1 MKAFHLLVPLALA
14 AWPLTAQDET
24 PAKSSAPSKAAVSAL
39 IASIETDLTAITGL
53 EFHKDV
59 PYAVIGKSQL
69 RAFLEARM
77 KDTIKP
83 EEIHAEETTLKMFG
97 FLPPD
102 FDLKK
107 TTVDLLTEQA
117 AAFYDYH
124 KKKLFILET
133 GDSTTDLHTETEKT
147 ALAHELGHALAD
159 QHFRLEKY
167 IREGAHS
174 DDGSSARLAVMEGQ
188 ASWLMTAYLSKASTG
203 QPEVPPGVLE
213 LMSHAVESS
222 ASQYPVFS
230 KAPLY
235 LRESLVFP
243 YTSGMLFQN
252 AVYEKLG
259 KKAFAEVFERPPLS
273 TQQIIHPEKYLD
285 HVAPDIPALP
295 AIPDAKQFRKVGDG
309 TLGEFD
315 FHVLLLQYAGKEEA
329 DSLAPHTSGGMY
341 ELLEAKRGRHPV
353 LAFAA
358 NWDTPDSA
366 RAFFG
371 DYRKVLSGKSK
382 SCSFDR
388 ESDKDL
394 GGHNEYGHFRVRLDG
409 KRFES
414 VEGLPS
420 PPGSAVEV
428 H

>member
-1 MKAFHLLVPLALA
+1 MKALHLLFPVALA
-14 AWPLTAQDET
+14 AWPIAAQDEVQVERAST
-24 PAKSSAPSKAAVSAL
+24 PKTVSAL
-39 IASIETDLTAITGL
+39 ISSIEADLTAITGL
-53 EFHKDV
+53 GFHKDV
-59 PYAVIGKSQL
+59 PYAVIGKAQL

-77 KDTIKP
+77 KDAVKP

-107 TTVDLLTEQA
+107 TTVELLTEQA

-124 KKKLFILET
+124 KKRLFILET
-133 GDSTTDLHTETEKT
+133 GDSTPDLHTEAEKM

-188 ASWLMTAYLSKASTG
+188 ASWLMTAYLSKAASG
-203 QPEVPPGVLE
+203 QAEVPPGVLE
-213 LMSHAVESS
+213 MMSGAVETS

-243 YTSGMLFQN
+243 YTTGMLFQN
-252 AVYEKLG
+252 AVYRKLG
-259 KKAFAEVFERPPLS
+259 RESFAEVFQRPPLS
-273 TQQIIHPEKYLD
+273 TQQIIHPEKYLE
-285 HVAPDIPALP
+285 HVAPDIPVLP
-295 AIPDAKQFRKVGDG
+295 AIPDAKRFHKVGDG

-315 FHVLLLQYAGKEEA
+315 FRVLLQEYAGKDEA
-329 DSLAPHTSGGMY
+329 AALAPHATGGMY
-341 ELLEAKRGRHPV
+341 ELLEAKHDRHPV

-358 NWDTPDSA
+358 NWDTADSA

-382 SCSFDR
+382 SCTFDS
-388 ESDKDL
+388 ESAMEL
-394 GGHNEYGHFRVRLDG
+394 AGRNEYGYFRVRLDG

-414 VEGLPS
+414 VEGLLQL
-420 PPGSAVEV
+420 

>member
-1 MKAFHLLVPLALA
+1 MKRFHLVFLLAVAVWPLA
-14 AWPLTAQDET
+14 AQVQEQAT
-24 PAKSSAPSKAAVSAL
+24 SSAPSKTAVSAL
-39 IASIETDLTAITGL
+39 ISSIETDLAAITGL
-53 EFHKDV
+53 KFHKDV
-59 PYAVIGKSQL
+59 PYSVIGKAQL

-77 KDTIKP
+77 KDAVKP
-83 EEIHAEETTLKMFG
+83 EEIRAEETTLKMFG

-107 TTVDLLTEQA
+107 ATVDLLTEQA

-133 GDSTTDLHTETEKT
+133 GESTSDLHTEEEKM

-203 QPEVPPGVLE
+203 QSEVPPGVLE
-213 LMSHAVESS
+213 LMSKAVESS

-252 AVYEKLG
+252 AVFEKLG
-259 KKAFAEVFERPPLS
+259 KSAFAEVFQRPPQS
-273 TQQIIHPEKYLD
+273 TPQIIHPAKYMD
-285 HVAPDIPALP
+285 HVAPEAPPLPQIPGAKPFRTVP
-295 AIPDAKQFRKVGDG
+295 AGP
-309 TLGEFD
+309 L
-315 FHVLLLQYAGKEEA
+315 
-329 DSLAPHTSGGMY
+329 
-341 ELLEAKRGRHPV
+341 RG
-353 LAFAA
+353 
-358 NWDTPDSA
+358 
-366 RAFFG
+366 
-371 DYRKVLSGKSK
+371 
-382 SCSFDR
+382 
-388 ESDKDL
+388 
-394 GGHNEYGHFRVRLDG
+394 
-409 KRFES
+409 
-414 VEGLPS
+414 
-420 PPGSAVEV
+420 
-428 H
+428 

>member
-1 MKAFHLLVPLALA
+1 MKRFHLLFSLALA
-14 AWPLTAQDET
+14 VWPLAAQVQEQAT
-24 PAKSSAPSKAAVSAL
+24 SSAPSKTAVSAL
-39 IASIETDLTAITGL
+39 ISSIETDLAAITGL
-53 EFHKDV
+53 KFHKDV
-59 PYAVIGKSQL
+59 PYSVIGKAQL

-77 KDTIKP
+77 KDAVKP
-83 EEIHAEETTLKMFG
+83 EEIRAEETTLKMFG

-107 TTVDLLTEQA
+107 ATVDLLTEQA

-133 GDSTTDLHTETEKT
+133 GESTSDLHTEAEKM

-203 QPEVPPGVLE
+203 QSEVPPGVLE
-213 LMSHAVESS
+213 LMSKAVESS

-252 AVYEKLG
+252 AVFEKLG
-259 KKAFAEVFERPPLS
+259 KNAFAEVFRRPPQS

-285 HVAPDIPALP
+285 HVVPEVPPLP
-295 AIPDAKQFRKVGDG
+295 AIPGAKQFHTVGDG

-315 FHVLLLQYAGKEEA
+315 FRVLLEQYAGKEEA
-329 DSLAPHTSGGMY
+329 GSLAPHTAGGM
-341 ELLEAKRGRHPV
+341 
-353 LAFAA
+353 
-358 NWDTPDSA
+358 
-366 RAFFG
+366 
-371 DYRKVLSGKSK
+371 
-382 SCSFDR
+382 
-388 ESDKDL
+388 
-394 GGHNEYGHFRVRLDG
+394 
-409 KRFES
+409 
-414 VEGLPS
+414 
-420 PPGSAVEV
+420 
-428 H
+428 

>member
-1 MKAFHLLVPLALA
+1 MRAFYLLFALALA
-14 AWPLTAQDET
+14 SWPLAAQDE
-24 PAKSSAPSKAAVSAL
+24 AKQAATSKPAVSAL
-39 IASIETDLTAITGL
+39 ISSIETDLAAITGL
-53 EFHKDV
+53 KFHKDV
-59 PYAVIGKSQL
+59 PYAVIGKAQL

-77 KDTIKP
+77 KDAVKP

-107 TTVDLLTEQA
+107 TTVELLTEQA

-133 GDSTTDLHTETEKT
+133 ADSTPDLHTEAEKM

-174 DDGSSARLAVMEGQ
+174 DDGASARLAVMEGQ
-188 ASWLMTAYLSKASTG
+188 ASWLMTAYLSKVATG
-203 QPEVPPGVLE
+203 QAAVPPGVLE
-213 LMSHAVESS
+213 LMSGAVESS

-243 YTSGMLFQN
+243 YTTGMLFQN
-252 AVYEKLG
+252 AVYHKLG
-259 KKAFAEVFERPPLS
+259 RDSFAEVFRHPPQS

-285 HVAPDIPALP
+285 HIAPDVPVLP
-295 AIPDAKQFRKVGDG
+295 AIPDAKQFHKIGDG

-315 FHVLLLQYAGKEEA
+315 FRVLLQQYAGKEEA
-329 DSLAPHTSGGMY
+329 VSLAPHATGGMY
-341 ELLEAKRGRHPV
+341 ELLEAKHDRHPV

-358 NWDTPDSA
+358 NWDTADSA
-366 RAFFG
+366 RDFFSA
-371 DYRKVLSGKSK
+371 YRKVLNGKSK
-382 SCSFDR
+382 SCTF
-388 ESDKDL
+388 ESESATEL
-394 GGHNEYGHFRVRLDG
+394 TGHNEYGHFRVRLDG

-414 VEGLPS
+414 VEGLLQL
-420 PPGSAVEV
+420 

>member
-1 MKAFHLLVPLALA
+1 MRRLLLPLALA
-14 AWPLTAQDET
+14 VWPLTAQVQEQAT
-24 PAKSSAPSKAAVSAL
+24 SSAPSKTAVSAL
-39 IASIETDLTAITGL
+39 ISSIEADLAGITGL
-53 EFHKDV
+53 KFHKDV
-59 PYAVIGKSQL
+59 PYSVIGKAQL

-77 KDTIKP
+77 KDAVKP
-83 EEIHAEETTLKMFG
+83 EEIRAEETTLKMFG

-107 TTVDLLTEQA
+107 ATVDLLTEQA

-133 GDSTTDLHTETEKT
+133 GDSTSDLHTEAEKM

-203 QPEVPPGVLE
+203 QSEVPPGVLE
-213 LMSHAVESS
+213 LMSKAVEGS

-252 AVYEKLG
+252 AVFEKLG
-259 KKAFAEVFERPPLS
+259 QRAFAEVFQRPPQS
-273 TQQIIHPEKYLD
+273 TQQIIHPEKYLA
-285 HVAPDIPALP
+285 HVAPEVPLLP
-295 AIPDAKQFRKVGDG
+295 AVPGAKQFRKVGDG

-315 FHVLLLQYAGKEEA
+315 FRVLLEQYAGKEEA
-329 DSLAPHTSGGMY
+329 ASLAPHTTGGMY
-341 ELLEAKRGRHPV
+341 ALLETKRDHHPV

-358 NWDTPDSA
+358 NWDNADSA
-366 RAFFG
+366 RAFFAA
-371 DYRKVLSGKSK
+371 YRKVLSGKSK
-382 SCSFDR
+382 SCSF
-388 ESDKDL
+388 ESESATQLD
-394 GGHNEYGHFRVRLDG
+394 GRNEYGYFRVRLDG

-414 VEGLPS
+414 TEGLPS
-420 PPGSAVEV
+420 RP
-428 H
+428 